1 MCVCQSGGKCS
12 LGISLINIARV
23 LYWPVLV
30 LFLTS
35 LRLFPVE
42 WLTSHSQVQVQSSV
56 MVPPGV
62 SLAAGRGACTW
73 LGWNDPQ
80 SSLWARLCIR
90 MKHFSLPAR
99 VIIQKVLEGP
109 LALLDDPVRVMGL
122 GSL

>member
-1 MCVCQSGGKCS
+1 M
-12 LGISLINIARV
+12 GISLINIARV

-62 SLAAGRGACTW
+62 SLLQGEG
-73 LGWNDPQ
+73 
-80 SSLWARLCIR
+80 
-90 MKHFSLPAR
+90 PAR
-99 VIIQKVLEGP
+99 
-109 LALLDDPVRVMGL
+109 
-122 GSL
+122 GSAGMTPRAVCGHVFAYV